1 MKRPERLRVIGKRWT
16 VRWDYDNAD
25 EYGICDH
32 NSQTLHIQSN
42 LAPDTERD
50 TLLHEV
56 LHAVDEAMGTHLE
69 EAQVRSL
76 ATGLLAV
83 LADNPSFVRYL
94 TRRDADK
101 V

>member
-1 MKRPERLRVIGKRWT
+1 MKRPERLRIIGKRWT
-16 VRWDYDNAD
+16 VRWDYDTPD

-32 NSQTLHIQSN
+32 NAQTLHIQGD
-42 LAPDTERD
+42 LAPDQERD

-56 LHAVDEAMGTHLE
+56 LHAVDEAMGTNLE

-83 LADNPSFVRYL
+83 LRDNPSFVSYL
-94 TRRDADK
+94 RTK
-101 V
+101 